1 MPYTLEDV
9 RRRIEDA
16 IPALSPT
23 ATKVIRLAGDLNCPP
38 SELTKAIKL
47 DAVLSARVLR
57 LVNSAYFYPVAKIV
71 SLERAV
77 IMLGLNTIKNLAL
90 SAAVL
95 ALMNKSRKEYA
106 FSVRAFWKHSLAVG
120 VAAKQIALKRGIP
133 RARIEDYFVAGLLH
147 NLGILVE
154 NRLFPEEMPRIIQ
167 RAGSGDLCAAEE
179 AELEGLNHC
188 LIAKAL
194 AARWNL
200 SSDVASVMEHYR
212 FPGVQGENADLVMT
226 VHLASLICRNQR
238 LGLVLEKTPL
248 EVAPSVYA
256 RLEVDPAIQT
266 EILARMEGEI
276 DKSMEFLR
284 Q

>member
-1 MPYTLEDV
+1 MAYTLEDV
-9 RRRIEDA
+9 RRRIEDT

-23 ATKVIRLAGDLNCPP
+23 ATKVIRLASDFNCSPG
-38 SELTKAIKL
+38 ELTKAIKL

-57 LVNSAYFYPVAKIV
+57 LVNSAYFYPVTRIV

-95 ALMNKSRKEYA
+95 ALMRKDHKEYA
-106 FSVRAFWKHSLAVG
+106 FSARAFWKHSLAVG
-120 VAAKQIALKRGIP
+120 VASKQIALARGIP
-133 RARIEDYFVAGLLH
+133 PVRVEDYFVAGLLH

-154 NRLFPEEMPRIIQ
+154 NRLFPEEMRRIVQ
-167 RAGSGDLCAAEE
+167 RAGSEDLCASEE
-179 AELEGLNHC
+179 AELDGLNHC
-188 LIAKAL
+188 LIARAL

-200 SSDVASVMEHYR
+200 SSDLASVMEHYR
-212 FPGVQGENADLVMT
+212 SSRVQGENADLVLT
-226 VHLASLICRNQR
+226 VHLASVICRNQGI
-238 LGLVLEKTPL
+238 GLVLEKTP
-248 EVAPSVYA
+248 V
-256 RLEVDPAIQT
+256 EVDPPVFERLNVDPTI
-266 EILARMEGEI
+266 EVKILTQMEGEI